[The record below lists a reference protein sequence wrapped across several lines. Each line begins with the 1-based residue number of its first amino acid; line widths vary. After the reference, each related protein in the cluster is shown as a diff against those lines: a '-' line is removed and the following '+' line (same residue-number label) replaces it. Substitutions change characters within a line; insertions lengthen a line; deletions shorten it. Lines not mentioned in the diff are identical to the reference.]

1 MDKELFEQ
9 LKQSMR
15 QHSEI
20 DAGTRKPSRVFDFG
34 SVQKIRAHT
43 GLSQQK
49 FADVLLV
56 PVGTLRNW
64 EQGLRSPTGPA
75 KALLRAIEHDPKN
88 VLNALIRAKSASAV
102 RAPARHRPR
111 IEDRAARKP
120 GAASRRA
127 EAGRPTIGGSRK
139 ISGRRAGA
147 GAGKRT

>member
-1 MDKELFEQ
+1 VDKELFEQ
-9 LKQSMR
+9 LKQSMQ
-15 QHSEI
+15 QHNEI
-20 DAGTRKPSRVFDFG
+20 AASTRKPSRVFDFG
-34 SVQKIRAHT
+34 SVKEIRAHT

-56 PVGTLRNW
+56 SVGTLRNW

-102 RAPARHRPR
+102 RAPARHRLR
-111 IEDRAARKP
+111 IDDRTARKSA
-120 GAASRRA
+120 AASSRA
-127 EAGRPTIGGSRK
+127 KVGLPTISGSRK

-147 GAGKRT
+147 GKRT